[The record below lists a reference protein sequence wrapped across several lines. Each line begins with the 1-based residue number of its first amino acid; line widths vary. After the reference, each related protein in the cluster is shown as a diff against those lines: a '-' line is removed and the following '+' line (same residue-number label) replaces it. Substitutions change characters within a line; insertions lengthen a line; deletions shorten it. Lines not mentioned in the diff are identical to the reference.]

1 MQLLFKIPIFS
12 RTKNHTTSPHFH
24 DLKVVETVPSS
35 STYLFDDELERNTF
49 FCSLKFWLFKKK
61 ALSKRLI
68 TVYPHDGYG
77 LWSGAGA
84 VAYIFGDICL
94 GPFCFQLSHKLSLL
108 QLQFLRQRRVP
119 KPHRHP
125 PPSTVTGDCIFGFR
139 SIFLEDQYIWRSRKK
154 EE

>member
-1 MQLLFKIPIFS
+1 
-12 RTKNHTTSPHFH
+12 
-24 DLKVVETVPSS
+24 
-35 STYLFDDELERNTF
+35 
-49 FCSLKFWLFKKK
+49 
-61 ALSKRLI
+61 
-68 TVYPHDGYG
+68 G

-125 PPSTVTGDCIFGFR
+125 PRRVQSLEIAYPDFDLFSLKISIFGDPER
-139 SIFLEDQYIWRSRKK
+139 RKSYKIKGSEVRYTMK
-154 EE
+154 EAEKHDSKDLSYERKRWWQKSTILLL